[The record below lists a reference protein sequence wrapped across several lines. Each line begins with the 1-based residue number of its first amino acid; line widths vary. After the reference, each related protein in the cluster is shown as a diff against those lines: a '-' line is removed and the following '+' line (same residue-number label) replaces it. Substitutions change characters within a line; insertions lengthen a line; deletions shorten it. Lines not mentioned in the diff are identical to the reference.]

1 MSNIVRDIKN
11 PAYCF
16 FNYIINTKNF
26 DPHNMKIDEKWH
38 KNIFTYYIGYVLIKN
53 LKHVK
58 TYSAYLLY
66 LIFSKVNGYF
76 EEINGKEFLK
86 LVPNNES
93 KEKRNKHRELC

>member
-66 LIFSKVNGYF
+66 LISAKLMD
-76 EEINGKEFLK
+76 ILKKLMGKSF
-86 LVPNNES
+86 
-93 KEKRNKHRELC
+93 